1 MGNLYENLAGVYE
14 AMYQTFIN
22 YDDEYKFYSTLFYKY
37 QKQHIAEI
45 GCGTGNLAHQFL
57 QNGFT
62 YTGIDLSSEMLQLAQ
77 EKNPGALFLQADMRN
92 FTLPQPAAAFLM
104 AGRTISYLIRDEDV
118 YSCFR
123 SVYKQSDEK
132 GIFCF
137 DFIDASR
144 FIPLIE
150 DGKEIIHTASFEN
163 KQYQRSSY
171 WKINPAQSF
180 TFSWSSFYYELNEK
194 NEKILIG
201 KDDSVIRAYTK
212 DDIILFLKLCGF
224 EVLEMIDKRSYA
236 FDTYAAVA
244 RKKTV

>member
-1 MGNLYENLAGVYE
+1 MGNLYKNLAGIYE

-22 YDDEYKFYSTLFYKY
+22 YSDEYKFYSNIFHKYKKHY
-37 QKQHIAEI
+37 VAEI

-77 EKNPGALFLQADMRN
+77 AKNPGALFLQADMRS
-92 FTLPQPAAAFLM
+92 FILPKPAEAMLM
-104 AGRTISYLIRDEDV
+104 AGRTISYLITDEDV
-118 YSCFR
+118 YRCFN
-123 SVYKQSDEK
+123 SVYRQSDAA

-150 DGKEIIHTASFEN
+150 KGKEIIHTASFDD

-194 NEKILIG
+194 NEKVLIG

-212 DDIILFLKLCGF
+212 DDITLFLKLCGF
-224 EVLEMIDKRSYA
+224 EILECVNKPSYA
-236 FDTYAAVA
+236 FDTYSVTAQ
-244 RKKTV
+244 KH